1 MAFNLF
7 DIKISHKINKQN
19 MPPSLKSNTP
29 ETGITPNRIILLK
42 KNIKQISHLIFYNLL
57 MK

>member
-1 MAFNLF
+1 
-7 DIKISHKINKQN
+7 